1 MFLGVSSAFVMPKVA
16 FQINSPCQNRQ
27 SLNTRAAKDLSF
39 DEGAVNLLRDG
50 EDFGFTAV
58 VVLNCE
64 KELPDGGICVNG
76 SIQAVIE

>member
-27 SLNTRAAKDLSF
+27 SSNTRATEDLSF
-39 DEGAVNLLRDG
+39 EEGAVNLLRDG
-50 EDFGFTAV
+50 EDFVFTV
-58 VVLNCE
+58 IVVLNCE

-76 SIQAVIE
+76 CFQAVIE